1 MTNKEIIEAIKK
13 MLNTLDISEMG
24 KNEIFRR
31 LEDNGNREYKDSLFV
46 YLFGNEKY
54 KRFTLELYNAINGTH
69 YTDEDE
75 VEITTLEKVVYIN
88 VKNDVSFLLSGKMNF
103 YEHQSTYAAVACGNR
118 PAPSAC
124 SL

>member
-1 MTNKEIIEAIKK
+1 MTNKEIIEEVKK
-13 MLNTLDISEMG
+13 LLNTLDIGETSR
-24 KNEIFRR
+24 NEIFQR

-88 VKNDVSFLLSGKMNF
+88 VKNDVSFLISGKMNF
-103 YEHQSTYAAVACGNR
+103 YEHQSTY
-118 PAPSAC
+118 SANIP
-124 SL
+124 LRMLI